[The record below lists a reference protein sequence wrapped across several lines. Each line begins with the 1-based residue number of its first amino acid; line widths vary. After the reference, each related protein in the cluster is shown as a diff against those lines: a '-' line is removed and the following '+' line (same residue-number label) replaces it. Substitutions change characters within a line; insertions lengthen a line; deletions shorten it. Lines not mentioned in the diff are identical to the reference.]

1 MAVVF
6 VPPVFEI
13 DRCRPRIRG
22 AGFFVILADVVAARA
37 HQTHHGV
44 RVVGKLIFRAQS
56 TRRPFS
62 ST

>member
-1 MAVVF
+1 
-6 VPPVFEI
+6 
-13 DRCRPRIRG
+13 
-22 AGFFVILADVVAARA
+22 VILADVVAARA